1 MLMIVHQ
8 EPMTVKTLAFA
19 LTQMVVII
27 APVLLVGFLLKMVKD
42 VKVCF
47 LFTII
52 DHNRFSVMDD
62 EVYFMKNLK
71 GKLISMS

>member
-1 MLMIVHQ
+1 MIVHQ

-52 DHNRFSVMDD
+52 DHNRLSVMDD
-62 EVYFMKNLK
+62 KVYFLKNLK
-71 GKLISMS
+71 CKLISMS